1 MEDKLVER
9 RFKAI
14 EEQQIET
21 ERTLEK
27 HTETLKDLS
36 DEQKAQGELLMK
48 TFKEVGQAN
57 TNIGMLQQKMEVM
70 GTDMQGVKAD
80 IIAIKESQADFR
92 DRQQEHGKRFDGID
106 EMLKE
111 ILARLP
117 KKGED

>member
-1 MEDKLVER
+1 MSFRDPTRAERRRRGPWKCNEKTNESIAYREGGLPMEDKLVER

-48 TFKEVGQAN
+48 TFKERSEERRVG
-57 TNIGMLQQKMEVM
+57 
-70 GTDMQGVKAD
+70 
-80 IIAIKESQADFR
+80 KECRSR
-92 DRQQEHGKRFDGID
+92 WS
-106 EMLKE
+106 
-111 ILARLP
+111 P
-117 KKGED
+117 